1 MIDESRKGLKIP
13 AIFLLVFGVVA
24 ISKGYFSL
32 NDGGRI
38 EIDYLNGYDVYKEYI
53 HRISDEYNLIGV
65 YGTKVRDTIKWQFV
79 IYKPGEVKIYT
90 VSKCHELED
99 LRVETYQTPIDYFNF
114 VIPENTLKQLNLSL
128 CSSVVECSVIRF
140 GNLSSIGVEGKK
152 ILASGHSYKY
162 AIGIGYHGFRVGLRK
177 ARNESPKHLDYT
189 LIPPAKSNVNG
200 VWVTIESKN
209 GSSDLMT
216 IHYSPSAK
224 ISLPIPAVGYSEFNV
239 TQYFIVLGNLSSE
252 TYMYQEV
259 WLTQEEAKARGY
271 DTFPCPNSF
280 LCECRADN
288 ECSCR
293 RSWSDCVYISKC
305 YYFFMDRE
313 DLKHLY
319 QEKLKEWGG
328 YWP

>member
-1 MIDESRKGLKIP
+1 MRKMSILI
-13 AIFLLVFGVVA
+13 LLILLILGA
-24 ISKGYFSL
+24 LIISKCYPSSGSEEES
-32 NDGGRI
+32 G
-38 EIDYLNGYDVYKEYI
+38 IDYLNGYDVYKEYS
-53 HRISDEYNLIGV
+53 HQFSDGYSLIGV

-79 IYKPGEVKIYT
+79 LYKHGEVKIYT

-99 LRVETYQTPIDYFNF
+99 LRVETYQTPIDYSNF

-128 CSSVVECSVIRF
+128 CSSVVECSIIRF

-177 ARNESPKHLDYT
+177 AINGFPKYLDYI

-224 ISLPIPAVGYSEFNV
+224 ISLPISAVDYSEFNT
-239 TQYFIVLGNLSSE
+239 TQYSSVLEKLNSE

-259 WLTQEEAKARGY
+259 WLTGEGAKARGY
-271 DTFPCPNSF
+271 EAFPCPKSF
-280 LCECRADN
+280 FCECRGNN